1 MKGVDYNPV
10 MSERPKRNAEPAQPP
25 PPVTGPAPVLSSAQ
39 RSALRAQAHGLAPV
53 VMIGDAGLTDSV
65 AAETDRALG
74 AHGLI
79 KVRVLGDDR
88 EARQAMALA
97 LSERLGCAL
106 VQSIGKLLVLW
117 RPLPPSA
124 IAQTPIR
131 RRVATAPKKL
141 AAEGKPAPAR
151 RARPGVPRAEA
162 PKPAPKRKAPPRH
175 ARTVGP
181 GSRTVRGAF
190 DPTITP
196 VIRTAAGTASD
207 GRDDNKRPAAARKAS
222 VGTAG
227 TRNRSGIGMAKRAP
241 SPARPPASGARRS
254 SAGTKAGTNV
264 GSSARPASGKSAA
277 PARKATAATG
287 SGRPGPRSRAGRRG
301 P

>member
-1 MKGVDYNPV
+1 
-10 MSERPKRNAEPAQPP
+10 MSERPNRKTGPAQPAIAT
-25 PPVTGPAPVLSSAQ
+25 VQPAPALSSAE

-65 AAETDRALG
+65 AAETDRALTS
-74 AHGLI
+74 HGLI

-88 EARQAMALA
+88 EARQALGLA

-117 RPLPPSA
+117 RARPESA
-124 IAQTPIR
+124 VAQTPIR

-141 AAEGKPAPAR
+141 AAEGKPAPTR
-151 RARPGVPRAEA
+151 RARPGVPRAET
-162 PKPAPKRKAPPRH
+162 PKPAPKRKPAPRH
-175 ARTVGP
+175 ARPIGP

-196 VIRTAAGTASD
+196 VGRTPSGEAGNVGGRAAPARKTASSS
-207 GRDDNKRPAAARKAS
+207 GS
-222 VGTAG
+222 TGV
-227 TRNRSGIGMAKRAP
+227 RNRSGIGMAKRAA
-241 SPARPPASGARRS
+241 SPARPPASGARRAS
-254 SAGTKAGTNV
+254 TGSGTRAGSDKA
-264 GSSARPASGKSAA
+264 AA
-277 PARKATAATG
+277 PARTGTRATG